1 MIKFFAKKHQ
11 KLYEN
16 ANPAIFVNKNLN
28 INILKIK
35 KRKIRSHCHY
45 TVEYRDAAEIIA

>member
-1 MIKFFAKKHQ
+1 MQ
-11 KLYEN
+11 KNSRNYMKMQ
-16 ANPAIFVNKNLN
+16 NPAIFVDKNLN
-28 INILKIK
+28 INILKIKK